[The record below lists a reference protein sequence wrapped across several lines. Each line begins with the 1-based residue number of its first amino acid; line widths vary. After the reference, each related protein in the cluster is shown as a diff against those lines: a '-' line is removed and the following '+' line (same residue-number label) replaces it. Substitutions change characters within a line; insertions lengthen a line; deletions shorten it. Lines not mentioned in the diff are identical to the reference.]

1 MWCLGSRWK
10 LSISEKWRI
19 ILSPISLKLSTLKV
33 QDINFHNVRVFW
45 FCSKKSN
52 QRLSWSFWKESTR
65 DKANP
70 LRGSLWYL
78 QLVCLKLVN
87 IYVCHHL
94 YLFEVIH
101 PYECNK
107 ISKDCCQSLQVVVK
121 NEPTGPYP
129 AIPPLSVHN
138 SNFGPKSY
146 LFGIES
152 QFFDIMPI
160 KSVSGSR
167 GCWFV
172 FYGTFNIGNILS
184 FTQAG
189 SGVSKW
195 GVYGDWQKWNLWTFF
210 YNYSLDFFYIT
221 YMRELLGI
229 SNEEFLKDL
238 NFTILYISF
247 SSSRSFLIHWV
258 PFVAW

>member
-1 MWCLGSRWK
+1 MNWKVKSEELFCPQFRWN
-10 LSISEKWRI
+10 LAH
-19 ILSPISLKLSTLKV
+19 LKFKIEIFTM
-33 QDINFHNVRVFW
+33 FVFSD
-45 FCSKKSN
+45 FAQKKSN

-70 LRGSLWYL
+70 LRGSLWYWE
-78 QLVCLKLVN
+78 LVCLKLVN
-87 IYVCHHL
+87 IYDCHHL
-94 YLFEVIH
+94 YLFEDIH

-129 AIPPLSVHN
+129 AIPPPLTVHN

-172 FYGTFNIGNILS
+172 FYGTFNIGNIRS

-189 SGVSKW
+189 SWVSMW
-195 GVYGDWQKWNLWTFF
+195 GVYGDWQK
-210 YNYSLDFFYIT
+210 
-221 YMRELLGI
+221 
-229 SNEEFLKDL
+229 
-238 NFTILYISF
+238 
-247 SSSRSFLIHWV
+247 
-258 PFVAW
+258 

>member
-1 MWCLGSRWK
+1 M
-10 LSISEKWRI
+10 LSISTGCCKKW
-19 ILSPISLKLSTLKV
+19 T
-33 QDINFHNVRVFW
+33 NW
-45 FCSKKSN
+45 
-52 QRLSWSFWKESTR
+52 
-65 DKANP
+65 P
-70 LRGSLWYL
+70 LP
-78 QLVCLKLVN
+78 C
-87 IYVCHHL
+87 
-94 YLFEVIH
+94 
-101 PYECNK
+101 
-107 ISKDCCQSLQVVVK
+107 
-121 NEPTGPYP
+121 YP
-129 AIPPLSVHN
+129 PPLTVHN
-138 SNFGPKSY
+138 SNFGAKSY

-189 SGVSKW
+189 SRVSKW

-229 SNEEFLKDL
+229 SNEEFLKVAGVL
-238 NFTILYISF
+238 VRFLWYLQYWERTIIYTGRLKS
-247 SSSRSFLIHWV
+247 
-258 PFVAW
+258 